1 MPSPARRQ
9 TPYEAAAWR
18 TPSSRRFRATAANDN
33 GAVAARRDPTR
44 PSPLVGLIA
53 AGALAVLLI
62 AMVAGV
68 V

>member
-1 MPSPARRQ
+1 MPSPARRFVVRE
-9 TPYEAAAWR
+9 TAAWR
-18 TPSSRRFRATAANDN
+18 APSSRRFRPVAANDN
-33 GAVAARRDPTR
+33 GAVEAHRDPTR